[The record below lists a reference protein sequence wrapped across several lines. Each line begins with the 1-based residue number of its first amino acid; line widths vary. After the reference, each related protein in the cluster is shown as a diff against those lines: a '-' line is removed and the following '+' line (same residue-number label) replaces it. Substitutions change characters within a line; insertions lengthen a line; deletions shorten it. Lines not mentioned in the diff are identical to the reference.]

1 MRPLKFLAFVSLIC
15 FLWAF
20 GFFWRDIQQGQLPS
34 PRALAVAFGSESKTV
49 LSPEQV
55 FKQSYTR
62 IATSY
67 YRPVKSLDLKYAG
80 MEGLMAALGDPHT
93 MFLQPKLAE
102 NFALETRANFVGIGA
117 RLSGDPL
124 GAKIATVFDGGPAA
138 NAGLVKDDTITTVDG
153 VSYAGKDVDLMV
165 SKIRGKEG
173 TTVRLGVIKGGDS
186 KIRTYTVRRA
196 RIVTPTVESSYFKD
210 SQVGYIMVQSF
221 SEPTAEQFDKAVDKL
236 SANPLRGLVIDLR
249 TNPGGLLETAVEMV
263 SRFVEG
269 KTVVTMKDR
278 EGRRST
284 ANSRT
289 GYLRKWPYPVVVLID
304 EDSASAAEIFA
315 GVLRDYRKA
324 TLVGTHTYGKAS
336 VQEVKELI
344 DGASAKITIAKYYL
358 PSSEDIS
365 RKVDEDGQ
373 YVSGGLRPDI
383 EAKIDEN
390 KPLTFQ
396 AFGDPTKDPQL
407 MKAIEVILQGR
418 P

>member
-1 MRPLKFLAFVSLIC
+1 MKVLKFLAFTALISL
-15 FLWAF
+15 LWAF
-20 GFFWRDIQQGQLPS
+20 GFFWRDIQQGQMPS
-34 PRALAVAFGSESKTV
+34 PRALAMAFGNENKSN

-55 FKQSYTR
+55 FKQSYNR
-62 IATSY
+62 IATTF
-67 YRPVKSLDLKYAG
+67 YRPVKGLDLKYAG

-117 RLSGDPL
+117 RLSDDPL

-138 NAGLVKDDTITTVDG
+138 NAGLAKDDTITSVDG
-153 VSYAGKDVDLMV
+153 VSYAGKDTDTLV

-173 TTVRLGVIKGGDS
+173 TLVRLGVVKSGES
-186 KIRTYTVRRA
+186 KVRTITVRRA
-196 RIVTPTVESSYFKD
+196 KIITPTVESAYLKE
-210 SQVGYIMVQSF
+210 SQIGYVMVQSF
-221 SEPTAEQFDKAVDKL
+221 SEPTAEQFDKAIDKL
-236 SANPLRGLVIDLR
+236 STNALRGLVIDLR

-269 KTVVTMKDR
+269 KNVVTMKDR
-278 EGRRST
+278 EGRSST
-284 ANSRT
+284 ANSLT
-289 GYLRKWPYPVVVLID
+289 GYLRQWPYPVVVLID

-344 DGASAKITIAKYYL
+344 DGASAKITIAKYFL
-358 PSSEDIS
+358 PSMEDIS

-373 YVSGGLRPDI
+373 YVSGGIKPNI
-383 EAKIDEN
+383 EAKIDES
-390 KPLTFQ
+390 KPFSLRD
-396 AFGDPTKDPQL
+396 FGDPVKDPQL
-407 MKAIEVILQGR
+407 KKAIDVILGR
-418 P
+418 

>member
-1 MRPLKFLAFVSLIC
+1 MKALRFLAFVALIG

-20 GFFWRDIQQGQLPS
+20 GFFWRDIQQGQMPS
-34 PRALAVAFGSESKTV
+34 PRALAMAFGSENKAN
-49 LSPEQV
+49 LSPEQI

-62 IATSY
+62 IATTF
-67 YRPVKSLDLKYAG
+67 YRPVKGLDLKYAG

-117 RLSGDPL
+117 RLSDDPL
-124 GAKIATVFDGGPAA
+124 GARIATVFDNGPAA
-138 NAGLVKDDTITTVDG
+138 NAGLAKDDIITSIDG
-153 VSYAGKDVDLMV
+153 VSYVGKSTDVMV
-165 SKIRGKEG
+165 TKIRGQEG
-173 TTVRLGVIKGGDS
+173 TPVRLGVVRDGDS
-186 KIRTYTVRRA
+186 KIRTITIRRA
-196 RIVTPTVESSYFKD
+196 KVITPTVESAYLKD
-210 SQVGYIMVQSF
+210 SQIGYVMVQSF
-221 SEPTAEQFDKAVDKL
+221 SEPTAEQFDKAIDKL
-236 SANPLRGLVIDLR
+236 STNALRGLVIDLR

-278 EGRRST
+278 DGRSST
-284 ANSRT
+284 ANSLT
-289 GYLRKWPYPVVVLID
+289 GYLRQWPYPVVVLID

-324 TLVGTHTYGKAS
+324 TLVGTHSYGKAS

-344 DGASAKITIAKYYL
+344 DGASAKITIAKYFL
-358 PSSEDIS
+358 PSMEDIG

-373 YVSGGLRPDI
+373 YVSGGIKPDV

-390 KPLTFQ
+390 KPFSFRD
-396 AFGDPTKDPQL
+396 FGHPVRDPQL
-407 MKAIEVILQGR
+407 KKAIEIILGK
-418 P
+418 